1 MLDIDSYCQVF
12 YGDRKRL
19 GKKVSNS
26 HTSILSVQT
35 SLLCKKNNST
45 FVAKK
50 QQVAAKQ
57 HLVNN
62 NHLQLQTRIIY
73 I

>member
-1 MLDIDSYCQVF
+1 MLDIVSYCQVF

-35 SLLCKKNNST
+35 SLLCKKNNNVVLWQKSN
-45 FVAKK
+45 KW
-50 QQVAAKQ
+50 
-57 HLVNN
+57 LPNN
-62 NHLQLQTRIIY
+62 TS
-73 I
+73 